1 MKKKTLNVFLGI
13 ILGAAFLCAVV
24 FAVRQYHIEGE
35 EKETTKEMK
44 VKVPEPL
51 KPYQIGEEVQA
62 GDFLWKVLEAELI
75 EDYES
80 LDDYYKLR
88 GHLKAPEP
96 NQQNPFIEEQRFL
109 RVKFSVQN
117 TNKAKDAEFSFLA
130 LKYANYWGEGIFENW
145 ELYNMQWYN
154 QGDYIDEFGTHH
166 FYAGA
171 NMIGRFFD
179 GKCAISGGAEQA
191 RYFDDYS
198 NITLA
203 PEQTMEAEC
212 IIQFYEYGNMLEYG
226 MSEEYEYLDTKL
238 YLYDLCLEVF
248 GPNAERHQY
257 ISLNIAPKHLNI
269 YKTDIDN
276 TYEEQRDI
284 TGMKAGQITN
294 LEMKQYQESGYPMQR
309 EDAMPDARIETMEE
323 EIVEENYFQ
332 KDGIMSTQI
341 QKSEIIEWK
350 DMPEAFRSQGTL
362 QKMAERYQ
370 NKYGYNKDQLKVLLL
385 DISYVGRQ
393 ETNSEYF
400 SIYENTW
407 LFTRDNDKKRWMFG
421 TADDWTVLSNDAH
434 PERTGHINTEWIAG
448 EQELTVQA
456 AYILPPDIWEKEEAL
471 YFCSGIEYVG
481 FCDAVVEVKLK

>member
-44 VKVPEPL
+44 VKIPEPL

-62 GDFLWKVLEAELI
+62 GDFQWKVLEAELI

-96 NQQNPFIEEQRFL
+96 NQQNPFIDEQRFL
-109 RVKFSVQN
+109 QVKFSVQN
-117 TNKAKDAEFSFLA
+117 TNETKDAEFSFLA
-130 LKYANYWGEGIFENW
+130 LKYANYWGGGIFENW
-145 ELYNMQWYN
+145 ELYNSPWYN
-154 QGDYIDEFGTHH
+154 QGFYVDEFSGHH
-166 FYAGA
+166 LRDGL
-171 NMIGRFFD
+171 NRFFD
-179 GKCAISGGAEQA
+179 GKCEIKDSAEQA
-191 RYFDDYS
+191 GYFEDYS
-198 NITLA
+198 NIMLA
-203 PEQTMEAEC
+203 PKQTMDAEC
-212 IIQFYEYGNMLEYG
+212 IIQFYEYGNMFEYG

-309 EDAMPDARIETMEE
+309 EDAMLDARIETMEE

-332 KDGIMSTQI
+332 EDGIMSTQI
-341 QKSEIIEWK
+341 QKSEITEWK
-350 DMPEAFRSQGTL
+350 DIPEAFRSQGTL

-370 NKYGYNKDQLKVLLL
+370 NKYGYRKDQLKVLLL

-393 ETNSEYF
+393 ETN
-400 SIYENTW
+400 
-407 LFTRDNDKKRWMFG
+407 
-421 TADDWTVLSNDAH
+421 
-434 PERTGHINTEWIAG
+434 INTEWIAG